1 MLYIYALYKRLYIY
15 QVGFMPIFY
24 RLNLQILMAGAGRT
38 PFFILNNRLLQ
49 YPKGYN
55 NLLQPK
61 TQIRPFRN
69 YTQYRPT

>member
-1 MLYIYALYKRLYIY
+1 
-15 QVGFMPIFY
+15 MPIFD
-24 RLNLQILMAGAGRT
+24 RLNLQILMTVAGRT
-38 PFFILNNRLLQ
+38 TFSILNNRLLQ

-55 NLLQPK
+55 RLLQPK

>member
-1 MLYIYALYKRLYIY
+1 
-15 QVGFMPIFY
+15 MPIFD
-24 RLNLQILMAGAGRT
+24 RLNLQILMTVAGRT
-38 PFFILNNRLLQ
+38 TFSILNNRLLQ

-69 YTQYRPT
+69 HTQYRPT